1 MAGLVIGGKD
11 LKFELNRLKSCNI
24 IICTPGRSDSQAFRS
39 VTSLWTLMYVC
50 CFVGFLLVGQSVIIS
65 LKAGNLDSP
74 FESLVIFAGIYI
86 LANLPPWGENNF
98 CPNWKT
104 GKNFEGGLHEKGKGI
119 EE

>member
-86 LANLPPWGENNF
+86 LANLPPWGGTIF
-98 CPNWKT
+98 VQI
-104 GKNFEGGLHEKGKGI
+104 EKQGRILKEDYMKKGR
-119 EE
+119 E